1 MLIPQDRSMKCV
13 QGIRQTT
20 QLISA
25 SHNKG
30 PEINQIEILMNGRI
44 NYLNPSRFYH
54 LKARRETKRK
64 TPK

>member
-1 MLIPQDRSMKCV
+1 M
-13 QGIRQTT
+13 
-20 QLISA
+20 QLIST

-54 LKARRETKRK
+54 LKARRKAKSVQLTVMLDVRK
-64 TPK
+64 KIRPRVMR

>member
-1 MLIPQDRSMKCV
+1 MLIPPDRSMKCV

-25 SHNKG
+25 SRNKRA
-30 PEINQIEILMNGRI
+30 EINQIEILMNGRI

-54 LKARRETKRK
+54 HKARREM
-64 TPK
+64 